1 MVVGRQFGDIDML
14 DRKKG
19 CNQCKDFWQF
29 SSAKMPH
36 SICSNDD
43 RQARLY
49 QCPNCRSFWE
59 ESQRFAF
66 ILTED
71 ELNEYYPKY
80 HDGNDREGV

>member
-1 MVVGRQFGDIDML
+1 MMI

-29 SSAKMPH
+29 SNTKTPPSISA
-36 SICSNDD
+36 NAT

-49 QCPNCRSFWE
+49 QCTNCLSFWE
-59 ESQRFAF
+59 ESQRFAY

-71 ELNEYYPKY
+71 ELNEFYPNCYNSDNK
-80 HDGNDREGV
+80 GSI